1 MAGDVVGRRDR
12 LVLIAAI
19 AMLVLVLG
27 GMFLRAMAIGPG
39 HSTCGAVDELTIR
52 ETKFGTLPGAWVR
65 VGERRVY
72 VVLNRVSRCAVGSR
86 IELVEHRTLLGRRYE
101 AGLGGCS
108 GPKGV

>member
-1 MAGDVVGRRDR
+1 MAGWRDR

-19 AMLVLVLG
+19 TMLMLVLG
-27 GMFLRAMAIGPG
+27 GMFLRTMDIGPG
-39 HSTCGAVDELTIR
+39 LLAYGAVDELTIR

-72 VVLNRVSRCAVGSR
+72 VVLNRVSRCVVGSR

-108 GPKGV
+108 AA